1 MFISSRIATVLF
13 LAAGAAAVTAGSAS
27 AADDTQQFT
36 EGGIQAA
43 DNFAHATCICPVP
56 LTGGQQIAVV
66 PVLGDYKGTHQNNL
80 SNGNLVHVDGGVVD
94 RLVQN

>member
-1 MFISSRIATVLF
+1 MV
-13 LAAGAAAVTAGSAS
+13 AGAAAVTAGSAS
-27 AADDTQQFT
+27 ADDDVQQFT

-43 DNFAHATCICPVP
+43 NNFDHATCICPVP

-66 PVLGDYKGTHQNNL
+66 PVLSNYKGTHQNNL
-80 SNGNLVHVDGGVVD
+80 SNGNLVHVDGSVVD